1 MKSRIFI
8 AAALALLVVAAA
20 ACNGRTSTRNPAP
33 APVTPITEPAGPTP
47 PPVIATPVAPTPP
60 EPPPPPPAD
69 LPDAAAVAK
78 WYPWPRSAAAYES
91 LAQRTNP
98 PPKGFSRVPAAIGS
112 YAWWLRHLPVLAPGE
127 PLRYHDGSLVP
138 RGNSG
143 VTAIVDL
150 DTGRRD
156 LQQCMDVLIRLR
168 AEYLRAAG
176 LERRISFR
184 YTGGRYFSW
193 SSWQKGLRPD
203 RTTPD
208 LKLVP
213 KAAWSDSRGS
223 FMGYLQTLF
232 YDTGTMHHQNEPAV
246 APAELAIG
254 DFFVYPPISS
264 TQNGHAVIVLDLAVS
279 ATGERRIVVAQ
290 GDTPATDLH
299 VLKTPRRGTYGDP
312 GTSWFVVPAGDFT
325 GTFLWP
331 TPFSWDMLRRFR
343 Y

>member
-1 MKSRIFI
+1 MKSRFFI
-8 AAALALLVVAAA
+8 AAAVVLLVVAAT
-20 ACNGRTSTRNPAP
+20 ACNGRTPSPNPAP
-33 APVTPITEPAGPTP
+33 TPGRNTLLPVPAELSPSPAVAVPSRP
-47 PPVIATPVAPTPP
+47 PQ
-60 EPPPPPPAD
+60 PPPPPPAD
-69 LPDAAAVAK
+69 IPDAAAVAK
-78 WYPWPRSAAAYES
+78 WYPWPRRAAAYES

-98 PPKGFSRVPAAIGS
+98 PPPGFVRVPAAVGS
-112 YAWWLRHLPVLAPGE
+112 YAWWLRHLPVLAPSE
-127 PLRYHDGSLVP
+127 PLRYFDGTPVP
-138 RGNSG
+138 RGNTA
-143 VTAIVDL
+143 VAAIVDL
-150 DTGRRD
+150 DTGKRD

-176 LERRISFR
+176 QERRIAFR

-203 RTTPD
+203 RATPD
-208 LKLVP
+208 LKLVQ
-213 KAAWSDSRGS
+213 KAAWSDSRAS
-223 FMGYLQTLF
+223 FMYYLQTLF
-232 YDTGTMHHQNEPAV
+232 YDTGTMHHQNEPTV

-254 DFFVYPPISS
+254 DFFVYPPPSA

-299 VLKTPRRGTYGDP
+299 VLRTPRRGLTGEP
-312 GTSWFVVPAGDFT
+312 GAAWFPVPAGDYT